1 MSKKQIEKRNIEMR
15 GVKTN
20 ADNLNKMIL
29 EGVATVFD
37 TPTVLY
43 EIDGIEYK
51 EIIDRHALDKADFS
65 NCCLKYNH
73 SNNVP
78 IMART
83 RKGSLKTSID
93 DEGLHFRANLF
104 NTQTSRDVYEL
115 VKVGGLDKC
124 SFAFTVEDAEYDKN
138 THTRRI
144 LKIDKVFDISIV
156 DVPAYDD
163 TDVSARSLF
172 KLENEKEK
180 TKAKELE
187 NSLERKR
194 LLLKLFS
201 Y

>member
-1 MSKKQIEKRNIEMR
+1 MSKKQIEKRNLEMR

-20 ADNLNKMIL
+20 ADNSNEMVL
-29 EGVATVFD
+29 EGIATVFD

-51 EIIDRHALDKADFS
+51 EIIDRHALDNADFS

-73 SNNVP
+73 SDNVP

-83 RKGSLKTSID
+83 RKGSLKTTIE
-93 DEGLHFRANLF
+93 DEGLHYRANLF
-104 NTQTSRDVYEL
+104 NTSTSRDVYEL
-115 VKVGGLDKC
+115 VKSGGLDKC
-124 SFAFTVEDAEYDKN
+124 SFAFTIEEAEYDKT

-156 DVPAYDD
+156 DVPAYED

-180 TKAKELE
+180 ELE

-194 LLLKLFS
+194 LLIKLLS

>member
-1 MSKKQIEKRNIEMR
+1 MR

-20 ADNLNKMIL
+20 ADSNERIL
-29 EGVATVFD
+29 EGIATVFD

-51 EIIDRHALDKADFS
+51 EIIDRHALDNADFS

-73 SNNVP
+73 SDNVP

-93 DEGLHFRANLF
+93 NEGLHFRANLF

-163 TDVSARSLF
+163 TDVSARSIF

-180 TKAKELE
+180 ELE
-187 NSLERKR
+187 NSIERKR
-194 LLLKLFS
+194 LLLKLLS

>member
-1 MSKKQIEKRNIEMR
+1 MSKKQIEKRNLEMR

-20 ADNLNKMIL
+20 ADSNERIL
-29 EGVATVFD
+29 EGIATVFD

-51 EIIDRHALDKADFS
+51 EIIDRHALDNADFS

-73 SNNVP
+73 SDNVP

-93 DEGLHFRANLF
+93 NEGLHFRANLF

-163 TDVSARSLF
+163 TDVSARSIF

-180 TKAKELE
+180 ELE
-187 NSLERKR
+187 NSIERKR
-194 LLLKLFS
+194 LLLKLLS